1 MVQRQKD
8 NDSWRLVCS
17 THGTRFWT
25 LTASWMHNFFS
36 SSILSDNFSKRAS
49 FLAAKAVNLSRST
62 ALGRED
68 KLSPVGGK
76 RVSSNDAN
84 LCWFETKSQ
93 NSFSLITVT
102 LTATN
107 CLQSLFLRLFEVL
120 FYSLHPY
127 FKILQSGKRCTA
139 FKLLRHF
146 SFYPVGF
153 HLLWRGYMYV
163 RVKYVFRL
171 NQELLCLL
179 CLLCLL

>member
-1 MVQRQKD
+1 
-8 NDSWRLVCS
+8 
-17 THGTRFWT
+17 
-25 LTASWMHNFFS
+25 MHNFFS

-68 KLSPVGGK
+68 KLSPAGGK
-76 RVSSNDAN
+76 RVFKKSLNITQVMMLIYVD
-84 LCWFETKSQ
+84 FETKSQ

-107 CLQSLFLRLFEVL
+107 CLQSLFLRLFEFL

-153 HLLWRGYMYV
+153 HLL
-163 RVKYVFRL
+163 
-171 NQELLCLL
+171 
-179 CLLCLL
+179 